1 MARAR
6 VTHSSDAVQITFRG
20 DPRNPEPGTAVVAF
34 PGGHVEVS
42 RHSDGSYWV
51 HVARNTR
58 LNNEHE
64 DVLGEIV
71 ESRIDHTYEARE
83 RGIPPLPAHSEIE
96 HMAIRIAKATGSAS

>member
-6 VTHSSDAVQITFRG
+6 VTHSDDAVQVTFRG
-20 DPRNPEPGTAVVAF
+20 DPRNPEPSTAVIAF

-58 LNNEHE
+58 INNADE
-64 DVLGEIV
+64 DLLGDIV
-71 ESRIDHTYEARE
+71 ESRLDHTYEARA
-83 RGIPPLPAHSEIE
+83 RGIPPMPAHADIE
-96 HMAIRIAKATGSAS
+96 HMAIRIARAGRAAA